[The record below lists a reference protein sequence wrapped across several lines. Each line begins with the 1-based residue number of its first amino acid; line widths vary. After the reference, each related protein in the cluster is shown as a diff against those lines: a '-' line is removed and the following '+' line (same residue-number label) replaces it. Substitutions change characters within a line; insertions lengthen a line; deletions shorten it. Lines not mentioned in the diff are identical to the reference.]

1 MKNTLKKDPVE
12 PLYAHHSVTTTSQKP
27 ARTGKA
33 TNLYLPAVLLE
44 ELKAVRKADESVS
57 EIVSALLAEEIALRR
72 GQASASRI
80 LAREIKRRG

>member
-1 MKNTLKKDPVE
+1 MKTLTK
-12 PLYAHHSVTTTSQKP
+12 KP

-33 TNLYLPAVLLE
+33 TNLYLPAALLE

-57 EIVSALLAEEIALRR
+57 EIVSALLAEEVALRR
-72 GQASASRI
+72 SASSASRV

>member
-1 MKNTLKKDPVE
+1 M
-12 PLYAHHSVTTTSQKP
+12 TTSARKP

-33 TNLYLPAVLLE
+33 TNLYLPAALLE

-57 EIVSALLAEEIALRR
+57 EIVSVLLTKEVALRR
-72 GQASASRI
+72 SASSASRV